1 MTLWSKE
8 IYASPIGLMNTGT
21 KLFRENGLSFY
32 FHIFFL
38 DAKINKKFPK
48 SLTMDVDLLESTV
61 AKLRAE

>member
-1 MTLWSKE
+1 MQVLKYSYFYL
-8 IYASPIGLMNTGT
+8 IY
-21 KLFRENGLSFY
+21 EN
-32 FHIFFL
+32 L